1 MLKTVREQA
10 TGLTKD
16 QRNAFVAAY
25 LGWAMDAFD
34 YFLVVL
40 VYSEIADDFH
50 VSSPTWLSSPPR
62 PW

>member
-25 LGWAMDAFD
+25 LGWAMYAFD
-34 YFLVVL
+34 FLLVVL
-40 VYSEIADDFH
+40 V
-50 VSSPTWLSSPPR
+50 
-62 PW
+62 